1 MQLCQNGEIVRI
13 DREALEQKFIAVYET
28 HVDEIY
34 QFIYLRTGLR
44 KDIAEDLTQEI
55 FLEVYRGLA
64 DFRGLCS
71 QRTWIFKIARNKLND
86 FYRKQYQ
93 QKPEFINI
101 DTSEAEELYDPE
113 QDILVDMIEAFE
125 RDKVHRALELL
136 PQQYQLALVL
146 KYIDEI
152 SVKEIAGMIGKSP
165 KATES
170 ILQRAKH
177 SLIKSYRKLEGEGEE

>member
-1 MQLCQNGEIVRI
+1 VRI
-13 DREALEQKFIAVYET
+13 DREALEQKFITVYET

-55 FLEVYRGLA
+55 FLEVYRGLSG
-64 DFRGLCS
+64 FRGLCS
-71 QRTWIFKIARNKLND
+71 QRTWIFRIARNKLND

-93 QKPEFINI
+93 QKLEFIDI
-101 DTSEAEELYDPE
+101 DTSEAEELYNLE
-113 QDILVDMIEAFE
+113 QDILEDIVEAFE
-125 RDKVHRALELL
+125 RDKVHRTLELL

-146 KYIDEI
+146 KYIDEK
-152 SVKEIAGMIGKSP
+152 SVKEIAVMIGKSP
-165 KATES
+165 KAAES

-177 SLIKSYRKLEGEGEE
+177 SFIKSYRKLEGEGKE